1 MFVLV
6 IHIYI
11 YRSSGNSQWKMDK
24 RGPFSDDL
32 HSELVILNSCVV
44 MLIYHRWNMFGISKD
59 YLPGSE
65 PIVHPLRIPWLVVQ
79 FHHLEK

>member
-11 YRSSGNSQWKMDK
+11 YISSGNSQWKMDK

-32 HSELVILNSCVV
+32 HSKLVILNSYVV
-44 MLIYHRWNMFGISKD
+44 LLIYHRWNMFGISKD
-59 YLPGSE
+59 YLPN
-65 PIVHPLRIPWLVVQ
+65 
-79 FHHLEK
+79 FLELYCYWDLYHFGIDWHTL